1 MTSDNGVTATS
12 VFDRS
17 GRKLRDVVADPDDAE
32 KSVTDA
38 RGNQTQHLYAYCNNN
53 PVNMVDPTG
62 HAAEAIAVGAGLCL
76 TAALIVAA
84 DIIINGTGTQL
95 QESVSKAIDDA
106 ADSVKRRIKNDVLIT
121 GVILATISLLA
132 RATESNVT
140 ESIRDTFKEKPQ
152 TVYVLLNEA
161 QQIVYVGRT
170 VNPKRREYEHIYK
183 KDARHAD
190 TTFHTVA
197 SNLTYLEARGLEQQL
212 FVENYSSILRN
223 KIVGISLRNP
233 NYMDY
238 MRAAIEINID
248 RYEKLVVHFTGEVVY
263 GDLGCGSV

>member
-1 MTSDNGVTATS
+1 
-12 VFDRS
+12 
-17 GRKLRDVVADPDDAE
+17 
-32 KSVTDA
+32 
-38 RGNQTQHLYAYCNNN
+38 
-53 PVNMVDPTG
+53 MVDPTG

-76 TAALIVAA
+76 IAAIIVAA

-95 QESVSKAIDDA
+95 QESISKAIDDA
-106 ADSVKRRIKNDVLIT
+106 ADSVNKRLKNDALIT
-121 GVILATISLLA
+121 SAIFATASLLA
-132 RATESNVT
+132 RAVANKVT
-140 ESIRDTFKEKPQ
+140 DAIQDTFKEKPQ
-152 TVYVLLNEA
+152 TVYVLLNDA

-197 SNLTYLEARGLEQQL
+197 SNLTYMEARGLEQQL

-223 KIVGISLRNP
+223 KIAGISRRNP

-238 MRAAIEINID
+238 MRAATEINVD
-248 RYEKLVVHFTGEVVY
+248 RYENWWYIFTGR
-263 GDLGCGSV
+263 

>member
-1 MTSDNGVTATS
+1 MFFSMKHN
-12 VFDRS
+12 
-17 GRKLRDVVADPDDAE
+17 
-32 KSVTDA
+32 KSY
-38 RGNQTQHLYAYCNNN
+38 N
-53 PVNMVDPTG
+53 
-62 HAAEAIAVGAGLCL
+62 
-76 TAALIVAA
+76 
-84 DIIINGTGTQL
+84 
-95 QESVSKAIDDA
+95 
-106 ADSVKRRIKNDVLIT
+106 
-121 GVILATISLLA
+121 
-132 RATESNVT
+132 
-140 ESIRDTFKEKPQ
+140 
-152 TVYVLLNEA
+152 
-161 QQIVYVGRT
+161 VGRT

-248 RYEKLVVHFTGEVVY
+248 RYENWWYIFTGR
-263 GDLGCGSV
+263 